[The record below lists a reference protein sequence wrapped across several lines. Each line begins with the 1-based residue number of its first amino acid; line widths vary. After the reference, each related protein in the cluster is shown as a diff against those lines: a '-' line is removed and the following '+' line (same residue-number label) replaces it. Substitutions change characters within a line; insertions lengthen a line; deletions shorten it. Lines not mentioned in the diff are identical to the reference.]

1 MVGLKIGYKAAPP
14 RTPPASQTSA
24 RNGDCARY
32 SVALGDIEPR
42 RGGCRV

>member
-1 MVGLKIGYKAAPP
+1 MVKVGYKAAPTG
-14 RTPPASQTSA
+14 TPAASQTSA

-32 SVALGDIEPR
+32 SVAHGDIEPR